1 MKIIISEQQY
11 KRLFLNE
18 EELDI
23 EYPQF
28 LMDGAIDNLRDKCE
42 IFLGDLYNADNH
54 EMDGDDYESVDICR
68 ALDSILSITIIKVLE
83 TSYVY
88 KMDVVIG
95 YSDDIPRPIGYGQDN
110 VISEIELVMGKYLN
124 KQVHIFY
131 DGMWWN

>member
-18 EELDI
+18 EELDV

-42 IFLGDLYNADNH
+42 IYLRELYNTDND
-54 EMDGDDYESVDICR
+54 EMDEVDYESVDTCR
-68 ALDSILSITIIKVLE
+68 ALDSILSIIVIKVVE

-88 KMDVVIG
+88 KIDVVIEF
-95 YSDDIPRPIGYGQDN
+95 SEDIPRPIGYGEDN
-110 VISEIELVMGKYLN
+110 VIAEIELVMGKYLN

-131 DGMWWN
+131 DGM

>member
-18 EELDI
+18 EELDV

-42 IFLGDLYNADNH
+42 IYLRELYNTDND
-54 EMDGDDYESVDICR
+54 EMDEIDYESVDTCR
-68 ALDSILSITIIKVLE
+68 ALDSILSIIVIKVVE

-88 KMDVVIG
+88 KIDVVIEF
-95 YSDDIPRPIGYGQDN
+95 SEDIPRPIGYGEDN
-110 VISEIELVMGKYLN
+110 VIAEIELVMGKYLN

-131 DGMWWN
+131 DGM

>member
-18 EELDI
+18 EELDV

-42 IFLGDLYNADNH
+42 IYLRELYNTDND
-54 EMDGDDYESVDICR
+54 EMDEVDYESVDTCR
-68 ALDSILSITIIKVLE
+68 ALDSILSITVIKVVE

-88 KMDVVIG
+88 KIDVVIEF
-95 YSDDIPRPIGYGQDN
+95 SEDIPRPIGYGEDN
-110 VISEIELVMGKYLN
+110 VIAEIELVMGKYLN

-131 DGMWWN
+131 DGM

>member
-42 IFLGDLYNADNH
+42 IYLRELYDTDNDG
-54 EMDGDDYESVDICR
+54 MDGVDYESFDTCR
-68 ALDSILSITIIKVLE
+68 ALDSILSITVIKVVE

-88 KMDVVIG
+88 KIDVVIG

-110 VISEIELVMGKYLN
+110 VIAEIELVMGKYLN
-124 KQVHIFY
+124 KQVHIFL
-131 DGMWWN
+131 DNEEL

>member
-42 IFLGDLYNADNH
+42 IYLRYNTDND
-54 EMDGDDYESVDICR
+54 EMDEVDYESVDTCR
-68 ALDSILSITIIKVLE
+68 ALDSILSITVIKVVE

-110 VISEIELVMGKYLN
+110 VIAEIELVMGKYLN

-131 DGMWWN
+131 DGM

>member
-1 MKIIISEQQY
+1 MGMKIIISEQQY

-18 EELDI
+18 EELDV

-42 IFLGDLYNADNH
+42 IYLRELYNTDND
-54 EMDGDDYESVDICR
+54 EMDEVDYESVDTCR
-68 ALDSILSITIIKVLE
+68 ALDSILSITVIKVVE

-88 KMDVVIG
+88 KIDVVIEF
-95 YSDDIPRPIGYGQDN
+95 SEDIPRPIGYGEDN
-110 VISEIELVMGKYLN
+110 VIAEIELVMGKYLN

-131 DGMWWN
+131 DGM

>member
-1 MKIIISEQQY
+1 MGMKIIISEQQY

-42 IFLGDLYNADNH
+42 KYLRLYNTDND
-54 EMDGDDYESVDICR
+54 EMDEIDYESVDTCR
-68 ALDSILSITIIKVLE
+68 ALDSILSITIIKVVE

-95 YSDDIPRPIGYGQDN
+95 YSDDTPRPIGYGQDN

-131 DGMWWN
+131 DGM

>member
-1 MKIIISEQQY
+1 MSLNIIISEQQY

-42 IFLGDLYNADNH
+42 IYLRELYNTDND
-54 EMDGDDYESVDICR
+54 EMDEVDYESVDTCR
-68 ALDSILSITIIKVLE
+68 ALDSILSITVIKVVE

-88 KMDVVIG
+88 KIDVVIEF
-95 YSDDIPRPIGYGQDN
+95 SEDIPRPIGYGQDN
-110 VISEIELVMGKYLN
+110 VIAEIELVMGKYLN

-131 DGMWWN
+131 DGM

>member
-1 MKIIISEQQY
+1 MGMKIIISEQQY

-18 EELDI
+18 EELDV

-42 IFLGDLYNADNH
+42 IYLRELYNTDND
-54 EMDGDDYESVDICR
+54 EMDEIDYESVDTCR
-68 ALDSILSITIIKVLE
+68 ALDSILSITVIKVVE

-88 KMDVVIG
+88 KIDVVIEF
-95 YSDDIPRPIGYGQDN
+95 SEDIPRPIGYGEDN
-110 VISEIELVMGKYLN
+110 VIAEIELVMGKYLN

-131 DGMWWN
+131 DGM